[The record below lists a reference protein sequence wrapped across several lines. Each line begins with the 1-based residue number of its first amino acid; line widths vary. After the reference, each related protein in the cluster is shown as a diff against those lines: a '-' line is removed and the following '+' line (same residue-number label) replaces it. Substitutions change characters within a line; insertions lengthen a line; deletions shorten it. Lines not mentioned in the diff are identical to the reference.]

1 VVSSRPTGRRAWLA
15 QKIQKSGA
23 EPFNKTLQRGEKMKP
38 TTEAEE
44 KEIADALESGVIE
57 LEKPSRKLLSDLK
70 RASEKT
76 FKKDRRINVLLCAA
90 LQPFG
95 FLALSFVGI
104 PARILLLVALLSFS
118 PSIG

>member
-1 VVSSRPTGRRAWLA
+1 
-15 QKIQKSGA
+15 
-23 EPFNKTLQRGEKMKP
+23 MKP